1 MKAFFFF
8 FPNKY
13 QQEDSKI
20 SKERQGTKIGG
31 EKKNFE
37 KE

>member
-8 FPNKY
+8 SNKY

-20 SKERQGTKIGG
+20 SKERQGTKIAGG
-31 EKKNFE
+31 GGL
-37 KE
+37 

>member
-31 EKKNFE
+31 KK
-37 KE
+37 KKL